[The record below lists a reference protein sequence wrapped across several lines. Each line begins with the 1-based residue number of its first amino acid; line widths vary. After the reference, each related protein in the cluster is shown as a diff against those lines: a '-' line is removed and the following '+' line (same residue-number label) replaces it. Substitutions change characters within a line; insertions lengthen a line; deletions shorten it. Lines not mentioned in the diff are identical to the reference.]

1 MLEAESLKISQKRT
15 IKKFLI
21 LHFGHEKLES
31 SKKLVMLNSAC
42 MPGTECSFI
51 NADGHIVKVWCWSLR
66 SMLEFCLRRAEHET
80 WFRVDK
86 IEVCMREN
94 HGKVYC
100 LFTVVAL
107 FRHVD
112 DSKKP

>member
-31 SKKLVMLNSAC
+31 SKKLFMLNSAC

-86 IEVCMREN
+86 IKIKMHAILCVKILTT
-94 HGKVYC
+94 HVIH
-100 LFTVVAL
+100 TIIPTAL
-107 FRHVD
+107 CQ
-112 DSKKP
+112 